1 MIFSHPLSNTQFTL
15 NHDGTIQRQTKKN
28 TLQLNEITFVWI
40 PGGCYLMGCGETHKI
55 SCAEF
60 ESYQHVVCVDG
71 FWISAYEIT
80 QMQWLPVMEKNP
92 SFFSECG
99 KDCPVESVNYNEVNT
114 YVNKLNQQVDA
125 KGLFRLPTE
134 AEWEYACTNCG
145 ADETAMI
152 NQTNKAYSV
161 GRYGKNDYG
170 LYDMTGNVLE
180 MCLDIFSRTAYYYH
194 SINNPAFKQVGTNI
208 VLRGSDFSSPKT
220 FSPCRHRSY
229 CHQDEKSPNI
239 AFRIVWEIRL

>member
-1 MIFSHPLSNTQFTL
+1 
-15 NHDGTIQRQTKKN
+15 
-28 TLQLNEITFVWI
+28 
-40 PGGCYLMGCGETHKI
+40 MGE
-55 SCAEF
+55 
-60 ESYQHVVCVDG
+60 
-71 FWISAYEIT
+71 
-80 QMQWLPVMEKNP
+80 NP

-99 KDCPVESVNYNEVNT
+99 QDCPVESVSFNEVRIFINQ
-114 YVNKLNQQVDA
+114 LNQQT

-134 AEWEYACTNCG
+134 AEWEYACTSCG
-145 ADETAMI
+145 GTEAALM
-152 NQTNKAYSV
+152 NQTNKTYTV

-170 LYDMTGNVLE
+170 LYDMNGNVLE

-194 SINNPAFKQVGTNI
+194 GLNNPVFKQVGTNI

-239 AFRIVWEIRL
+239 GFRIVWEIKPQ